1 MGTVVVG
8 REAELGAIEDLIGA
22 LGSGPTAL
30 VLEGEAGIGKTTVWD
45 AGRDAA
51 RERGLRVLVC
61 RGATAEVKLG

>member
-45 AGRDAA
+45 VGRDARSRHTSPSAGSRA
-51 RERGLRVLVC
+51 RR
-61 RGATAEVKLG
+61 